1 MAEKR
6 KENPTKTE
14 TVKAD
19 KLNENSDGIVKD
31 EMTQE
36 EYVAFL
42 EGELG
47 KNIALADE
55 SKASAQRLRA
65 DFDNY
70 KKRNAQISTESRQ
83 LGIETVLE
91 DLLPIL
97 DTAER
102 AKSMI
107 TDKSA
112 LEGFSMMQQHIID
125 VFEKFDVKE
134 IEAEGKDFDAKY
146 MSAALREE
154 KPEMA
159 GKVIEVLTKGY
170 MIGDKVLRYA
180 FVKVGC

>member
-1 MAEKR
+1 M
-6 KENPTKTE
+6 
-14 TVKAD
+14 AD
-19 KLNENSDGIVKD
+19 KKKDAKAKIEKNEDVAENIDGAVKE

-36 EYVAFL
+36 QYLEFL

-47 KNIALADE
+47 KNIALAEE
-55 SKASAQRLRA
+55 SKKTAQRLAA

-70 KKRNAQISTESRQ
+70 KKRNAQIAADSRKLGAES
-83 LGIETVLE
+83 ILE
-91 DLLPIL
+91 ELLATI
-97 DTAER
+97 DTCER

-112 LEGFSMMQQHIID
+112 LDGFSMMQQHILD
-125 VFEKFDVKE
+125 VFEKYEVKE
-134 IEAEGKDFDAKY
+134 IEAMGKDFDARY
-146 MSAALREE
+146 MCAALREE
-154 KPEMA
+154 NAEMA

>member
-1 MAEKR
+1 
-6 KENPTKTE
+6 
-14 TVKAD
+14 
-19 KLNENSDGIVKD
+19 
-31 EMTQE
+31 
-36 EYVAFL
+36 
-42 EGELG
+42 
-47 KNIALADE
+47 
-55 SKASAQRLRA
+55 
-65 DFDNY
+65 
-70 KKRNAQISTESRQ
+70 
-83 LGIETVLE
+83 

-134 IEAEGKDFDAKY
+134 IEVEGKDFDAKY

-180 FVKVGC
+180 FVKVGY